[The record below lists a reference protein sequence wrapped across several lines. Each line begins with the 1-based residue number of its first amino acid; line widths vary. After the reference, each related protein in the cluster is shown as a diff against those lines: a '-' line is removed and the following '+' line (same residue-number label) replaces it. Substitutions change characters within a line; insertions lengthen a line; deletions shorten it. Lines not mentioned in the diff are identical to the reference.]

1 MQGKLINERVFF
13 LKDLVI
19 IGGGPAGLT
28 AGIYAVRAGLDAVL
42 VERGAPG
49 GQVAT
54 TEIIENYPGF
64 PEGISGPEIAS
75 RMHMQLDNL
84 GMETVFANVNEI
96 VSQKGHYLVVTDE
109 AEIETKTII
118 LSTGAEPRKLNV
130 SGEEEHRG
138 RGVSYCATCD
148 GAFFRDKTVAVI
160 GGGDAAIEEAIFLT
174 KLVDKVYVVH
184 RRGELRAVKVIQNRA
199 LANPKIEFLWHSVVE
214 EIKGDGLVD
223 ALRIKDVRDGKT
235 REVNVH
241 GVFIYVGVK
250 PNSDLLKGLAEMNE
264 NGYVLSDEN
273 MQTSSAGI
281 FVAGDVRLKPL
292 RQVVT
297 AVSDGAVAA
306 ESVLRY
312 LEEQD

>member
-1 MQGKLINERVFF
+1 MKGCCF

-28 AGIYAVRAGLDAVL
+28 AGIYAARAGLDAVL

-54 TEIIENYPGF
+54 TETIENYPGF
-64 PEGISGPEIAS
+64 PEGVSGPEIAS

-84 GMETVFANVNEI
+84 GMETIFANVNEI
-96 VSQKGHYLVVTDE
+96 VPEGGHYVVATDG
-109 AEIETKTII
+109 AEIKTRTLI
-118 LSTGAEPRKLNV
+118 LSTGAEPRRLNV
-130 SGEEEHRG
+130 AGEDELRG

-148 GAFFRDKTVAVI
+148 GAFFRNKTVAVI

-184 RRGELRAVKVIQNRA
+184 RRGELRAVKVIQKRA
-199 LANPKIEFLWHSVVE
+199 MANSKIEFLWHSVVE
-214 EIKGDGLVD
+214 EIKGNGLVET
-223 ALRIKDVRDGKT
+223 LTIKDVRSGETQD
-235 REVNVH
+235 VDVH

-250 PNSDLLKGLAEMNE
+250 PNSDLLQGLVEMNE
-264 NGYVLSDEN
+264 NGYVLSNER
-273 MQTSSAGI
+273 MQTKSPGI
-281 FVAGDVRLKPL
+281 FVAGDIRFKPL

-297 AVSDGAVAA
+297 AVSDGAVAV